1 MTAQGLEWDAYK
13 DEVLQDIEDFF
24 QGLTQRLHKN
34 EFWAMLQFGRGDN
47 LNSAPIYQMICVP
60 QHSIKGAVD
69 KHLKHTADLYDI
81 RLLLSNVDYEQ
92 WGYLLKL
99 MFLHYQMPVP
109 QWIRD
114 VQKAYFDPTPAE
126 RKAKETR
133 AKLAKP
139 EGIVRELE
147 KTAPVGSRRVQEFS
161 QFTPAQFGDIIR
173 QMYEEVFGAA
183 IFEVG
188 AEELVE
194 GTVYWDNHRIFV
206 SLFSKYITR
215 GCDTATADPETEV
228 SDEETEETSN
238 ASTLMRPEDARWS
251 KTTSGSASKADEG
264 NVTCSKITQC
274 MHS

>member
-13 DEVLQDIEDFF
+13 DEVLQEIEDFF

-69 KHLKHTADLYDI
+69 KHLKHTADVYDI

-99 MFLHYQMPVP
+99 MYLHYQMPVP

-133 AKLAKP
+133 AKLA
-139 EGIVRELE
+139 
-147 KTAPVGSRRVQEFS
+147 
-161 QFTPAQFGDIIR
+161 
-173 QMYEEVFGAA
+173 
-183 IFEVG
+183 
-188 AEELVE
+188 
-194 GTVYWDNHRIFV
+194 
-206 SLFSKYITR
+206 
-215 GCDTATADPETEV
+215 
-228 SDEETEETSN
+228 
-238 ASTLMRPEDARWS
+238 
-251 KTTSGSASKADEG
+251 
-264 NVTCSKITQC
+264 
-274 MHS
+274 